1 MNEPVKLLE
10 EEITTLTQLQQAQ
23 QNIVTQ
29 FGQLEVQLQTLELQK
44 DILVENLKQLQ
55 EQESTIGKQ
64 LNEKYG
70 DGTINLEQGT
80 FIKA

>member
-1 MNEPVKLLE
+1 MEPTKLLQ
-10 EEITTLTQLQQAQ
+10 EEIDNLNQLQQAQ

-44 DILVENLKQLQ
+44 DILIENLKQLK
-55 EQESTIGKQ
+55 EQETTIGTQ

-70 DGTINLEQGT
+70 NGTINLEQGT
-80 FIKA
+80 FIKE

>member
-1 MNEPVKLLE
+1 MESTQLLQ
-10 EEITTLTQLQQAQ
+10 EEIDNLNTLQQAQ

-44 DILVENLKQLQ
+44 DILVENLKQLKDQ
-55 EQESTIGKQ
+55 ETTIGKQ

-70 DGTINLEQGT
+70 DGTINLESGT
-80 FIKA
+80 FIKE

>member
-1 MNEPVKLLE
+1 MEPTKLLQ
-10 EEITTLTQLQQAQ
+10 EEIDNLTQLQQAQ

-29 FGQLEVQLQTLELQK
+29 FGQVELQLQTLELQK
-44 DILVENLKQLQ
+44 DILIENLKQLQ

>member
-1 MNEPVKLLE
+1 MESTQLLQ
-10 EEITTLTQLQQAQ
+10 EEIDNLNQLQQAQ

-44 DILVENLKQLQ
+44 DILVENLKQLKDQ
-55 EQESTIGKQ
+55 ETTIGKQ

-70 DGTINLEQGT
+70 DGTINLESGT
-80 FIKA
+80 FIKE

>member
-1 MNEPVKLLE
+1 MESTQLLQ
-10 EEITTLTQLQQAQ
+10 EEIDNLNQLQQSQ

-44 DILVENLKQLQ
+44 DILVENLKQLKDQ
-55 EQESTIGKQ
+55 ETTIGKQ

-70 DGTINLEQGT
+70 DGTINLESGT
-80 FIKA
+80 FIKE

>member
-1 MNEPVKLLE
+1 MESTQLLQ
-10 EEITTLTQLQQAQ
+10 EEIDNLNQLQQAQ

-44 DILVENLKQLQ
+44 DILVENLKQLKDQ
-55 EQESTIGKQ
+55 ETIVGKQ

-70 DGTINLEQGT
+70 DGTINLESGT
-80 FIKA
+80 FIKE